1 MDCTYRVPC
10 SNCGRTAT
18 RSYFISREP
27 RYARCPKERV
37 IHTEC
42 PHCDYLMVM
51 CSLNGRVIEAHD
63 SSTSAINQDNQPGSM
78 QLPEKLSA

>member
-1 MDCTYRVPC
+1 MNCTYSIPC
-10 SNCGRTAT
+10 TNCGRSAI

-27 RYARCPKERV
+27 KYASCPNERV
-37 IHTEC
+37 IQTEC

-51 CSLNGRVIEAHD
+51 CSLSGRVIEAHD
-63 SSTSAINQDNQPGSM
+63 SSTSVINQDSQSRLM